1 MAAAP
6 AVARYLDR
14 PGRLPGIDLARG
26 LAVIGMLAAHLLTLR
41 DREWSDPST
50 WGAVVNG
57 RSSILFAVL
66 AGVSVAL
73 VTGGAEPLPAGEPRR
88 RARAALA
95 VRAVLIWL
103 IGLLLVATGVP
114 VYVIL
119 PAYGVLFLVALPLVG
134 LRARALWVLAAVL
147 ALAMP
152 WLQPAFDAA
161 PFWQGESGEVL
172 VSIVGWHYPA
182 TVWCAFL
189 VAGMAAGRSDLARRR
204 TQVGL
209 VISGVALAVV
219 GYGAAEVA
227 GHALAAAP
235 ASDLTDLLSA
245 VLSARP
251 HSSGLLEVIGSGGF
265 ALAVIGGCCLAC
277 RSRGVAAA
285 LTPLRA
291 VGSMPLTAYVGQIVV
306 WAIIAAV
313 AFSDTGDLT
322 AMRDLDPFWPFVLGT
337 LVFCTAWV
345 LLRGRGPLE
354 TLLAVVTRWVLR
366 R

>member
-50 WGAVVNG
+50 WGALVNG

-88 RARAALA
+88 RARSALA

-119 PAYGVLFLVALPLVG
+119 PAYGALFLVALPLVG

-161 PFWQGESGEVL
+161 PVWQGESGEVL
-172 VSIVGWHYPA
+172 AAIVGWHYPA

-189 VAGMAAGRSDLARRR
+189 VAGMAAGRSGLGRGR
-204 TQVGL
+204 TQAGL
-209 VISGVALAVV
+209 LTSGVVLAVV

-227 GHALAAAP
+227 EHVLAAAP
-235 ASDLTDLLSA
+235 ASDLTALLSA
-245 VLSARP
+245 VLTAGPRSCGRSSRRPRSATRATSPPCAPSTRSGPSPSEPSSSARCGRSCGGEGRSRP
-251 HSSGLLEVIGSGGF
+251 SSPSSR
-265 ALAVIGGCCLAC
+265 GGC
-277 RSRGVAAA
+277 
-285 LTPLRA
+285 
-291 VGSMPLTAYVGQIVV
+291 
-306 WAIIAAV
+306 
-313 AFSDTGDLT
+313 
-322 AMRDLDPFWPFVLGT
+322 
-337 LVFCTAWV
+337 
-345 LLRGRGPLE
+345 
-354 TLLAVVTRWVLR
+354 
-366 R
+366 